1 MVMMDLKGK
10 VVLVTG
16 GSKGI
21 GKNISMSLAKEG
33 AIPVIASRNK
43 DMLEKTREE
52 IACLGGKAIA
62 MPADISKE
70 KEVLDL
76 FAKIKNEFGRLDI
89 LINNA
94 ATIATGRLVDF
105 PIEDFDKM
113 VQTNL
118 RGLYL
123 CCQQALKI
131 MLPQKSGYIINISS
145 VAGIKG
151 YEGQSAYTAC
161 KHGVIG
167 ITKSLAAEVYRDGIF
182 VSAILP
188 GGVDTELAWYA
199 RPDIDRS
206 KLISTQD
213 ISETVLYLL
222 HLSDTA
228 WVDQIYIHR
237 KNAQPF

>member
-1 MVMMDLKGK
+1 MDLKDK

-16 GSKGI
+16 ASKGI
-21 GKNISMSLAKEG
+21 GKSISMSLAKEG
-33 AIPVIASRNK
+33 AIAVIVSRNK
-43 DMLEKTREE
+43 EVLEKTREE
-52 IACLGGKAIA
+52 IVSLGGKALSIL
-62 MPADISKE
+62 ADISKE
-70 KEVLDL
+70 EEVLDL
-76 FAKIKNEFGRLDI
+76 FAEIKNKLGRLDI

-94 ATIATGRLVDF
+94 ATIITGRLVDF
-105 PIEDFDKM
+105 PLEDFDKM
-113 VQTNL
+113 MQTNL

-123 CCQQALKI
+123 CCQQALKV

-151 YEGQSAYTAC
+151 YEGQSAYTAS

-167 ITKSLAAEVYRDGIF
+167 ITKSLAAEVYKDGIF

-199 RPDIDRS
+199 RPDIDRA
-206 KLISTQD
+206 KLISPQD
-213 ISETVLYLL
+213 ISNTVLYMLR
-222 HLSDTA
+222 LSDSA

>member
-1 MVMMDLKGK
+1 MNLKGK

-16 GSKGI
+16 ASKGI
-21 GKNISMSLAKEG
+21 GRNISMNMAKEG
-33 AIPVIASRNK
+33 AVTVLASRNK
-43 DMLEKTREE
+43 GELENTKEE
-52 IACLGGKAIA
+52 IMSSGGLAFSI
-62 MPADISKE
+62 PADVSKE
-70 KEVLDL
+70 KEVSDL
-76 FAKIKNEFGRLDI
+76 FAKIKSEFGKLDV

-94 ATIATGRLVDF
+94 GIIITGRMTDF
-105 PIEDFDKM
+105 SLKDYDIM
-113 VQTNL
+113 MQTNL
-118 RGLYL
+118 RGLYV
-123 CCQQALKI
+123 CCQEALKL
-131 MLPQKSGYIINISS
+131 MLPQKRGFIINMSS

-151 YEGQSAYTAC
+151 YEGQSAYTAS

-167 ITKSLAAEVYRDGIF
+167 ITKSLAAEVYRDGIC

-206 KLISTQD
+206 KLISPQD
-213 ISETVLYLL
+213 ISDTVLYLL

>member
-1 MVMMDLKGK
+1 MDLKDK

-16 GSKGI
+16 ASKGI
-21 GKNISMSLAKEG
+21 GKSISMSLAKEG
-33 AIPVIASRNK
+33 AIAVIVSRNK
-43 DMLEKTREE
+43 EVLERTREE
-52 IACLGGKAIA
+52 IAGLGGKAFSIS
-62 MPADISKE
+62 ADISKE
-70 KEVLDL
+70 EEILDL

-94 ATIATGRLVDF
+94 ATIITGRLVDF
-105 PIEDFDKM
+105 PLEDFDKM
-113 VQTNL
+113 MQTNL
-118 RGLYL
+118 RGLYI

-151 YEGQSAYTAC
+151 YEGQSAYTAS

-167 ITKSLAAEVYRDGIF
+167 ITKSLAAEVYKDGIF

-199 RPDIDRS
+199 RPDIDRT
-206 KLISTQD
+206 KLISPQD
-213 ISETVLYLL
+213 ISNTVLYMLR
-222 HLSDTA
+222 LSESA

>member
-1 MVMMDLKGK
+1 MYQK
-10 VVLVTG
+10 
-16 GSKGI
+16 
-21 GKNISMSLAKEG
+21 
-33 AIPVIASRNK
+33 
-43 DMLEKTREE
+43 
-52 IACLGGKAIA
+52 
-62 MPADISKE
+62 
-70 KEVLDL
+70 KEVSDL
-76 FAKIKNEFGRLDI
+76 FAKIKSEFGKLDV

-94 ATIATGRLVDF
+94 GIIITGKMTDF
-105 PIEDFDKM
+105 SLKNYDIM
-113 VQTNL
+113 MQTNL
-118 RGLYL
+118 RGLYV
-123 CCQQALKI
+123 CCQEALKL
-131 MLPQKSGYIINISS
+131 MLPQKSGYIINMSS

-151 YEGQSAYTAC
+151 YEGQSAYTAS

-167 ITKSLAAEVYRDGIF
+167 ITKSLAAEVYRDGIY

-206 KLISTQD
+206 KLISPQD
-213 ISETVLYLL
+213 ISDTVLYLL